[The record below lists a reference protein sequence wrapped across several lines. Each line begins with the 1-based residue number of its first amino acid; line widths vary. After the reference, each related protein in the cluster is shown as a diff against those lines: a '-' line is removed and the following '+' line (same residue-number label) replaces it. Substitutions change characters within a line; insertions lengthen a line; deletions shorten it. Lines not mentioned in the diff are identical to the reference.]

1 MGTCHNEFSLKM
13 MIVICIQAF
22 AFQILIATC
31 RSCQTLP
38 PCLQQDRPTM
48 WWCNIMKHFVNTKNF
63 WPSLLFSSQTPLW
76 TPLWKSSD
84 PPQCPTW
91 PMFIVASFFVLLP
104 PCLLYKV
111 VIWGDHQISIPSVW
125 FHVSP
130 FCLQTFWRLGGTQRT
145 GGGCEGKFGTLWTPE
160 SRRHARGH
168 PGWGH

>member
-1 MGTCHNEFSLKM
+1 

-48 WWCNIMKHFVNTKNF
+48 WWCNVMKHFVNTKNF

-91 PMFIVASFFVLLP
+91 TMFKVDSCFVLFP
-104 PCLLYKV
+104 PCLLYNV
-111 VIWGDHQISIPSVW
+111 VIWGGYIISFPFVW
-125 FHVSP
+125 FHVGSFVFRP
-130 FCLQTFWRLGGTQRT
+130 FEGLVVLKELAEGAKENSELFELQKVVAMLAVTLGEDINS
-145 GGGCEGKFGTLWTPE
+145 C
-160 SRRHARGH
+160 
-168 PGWGH
+168 

>member
-1 MGTCHNEFSLKM
+1 MSQWVFLENDGRHLHPGLRFPNLNCHLSILSNSAAM
-13 MIVICIQAF
+13 SSTGPTHYVITLWN
-22 AFQILIATC
+22 ILLTPSI
-31 RSCQTLP
+31 S
-38 PCLQQDRPTM
+38 DRLY
-48 WWCNIMKHFVNTKNF
+48 CFLNRLLCE
-63 WPSLLFSSQTPLW
+63 LLFGNPLIL
-76 TPLWKSSD
+76 PSIQ
-84 PPQCPTW
+84 PGQCSKLIP
-91 PMFIVASFFVLLP
+91 VFVLLP

-111 VIWGDHQISIPSVW
+111 VIWGDYNISIPSVW